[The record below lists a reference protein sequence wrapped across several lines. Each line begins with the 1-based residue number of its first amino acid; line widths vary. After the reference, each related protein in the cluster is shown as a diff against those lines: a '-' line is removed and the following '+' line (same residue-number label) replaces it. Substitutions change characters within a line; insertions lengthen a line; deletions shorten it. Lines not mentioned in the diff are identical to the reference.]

1 MFKINK
7 FKRFTIITLK
17 DFLMLILN
25 ILKIMIMNVTRMI
38 IYDLNLEMIIYD
50 LNVQNKQVQTLY
62 YYNIKRLSYAYFEH
76 FKNSDNECLGNLI
89 V

>member
-7 FKRFTIITLK
+7 FKRFTIITLN
-17 DFLMLILN
+17 DLLLLILN
-25 ILKIMIMNVTRMI
+25 ILKSMILNVTRILYYDLNLEKI

-50 LNVQNKQVQTLY
+50 LNVQNKQVQALY

-76 FKNSDNECLGNLI
+76 F
-89 V
+89 